1 MIFRMLL
8 PLPAAASKNNPAI
21 LIVAISG
28 RSLAAAARRAGY
40 RPLVADLFCDSD
52 TVALAD
58 RTARLSGSIRSGVDG
73 GKIIAI
79 LSDLLR
85 GEEPAA
91 LVYGSGF
98 ERQPDIIDALERVLP
113 VAGNGAATV
122 KAVKDPVILSQLC
135 RSLDIPH
142 PEIRFSAPEK
152 PQDWLIKLGGGAGG
166 SHVRPATITLLEE
179 GHYYQ
184 KLVPGRSISAL
195 FLARDDAARIIG
207 FSRQWSSPS
216 PTSPFRYGGAV
227 RLLRFD
233 RNKKDQISRWLDKLV
248 RHTGL
253 VGLCSADFIDGP
265 DGLHLIE
272 INPRPGATL
281 DIFDSDTAPL
291 LNEHLRAVRGEKIAV
306 PLYRQ
311 AAASAIAYTP
321 HPISRFPDVEW
332 PSLTADHQSPGSA
345 LNAGDP
351 VCTVLAQARSASA
364 AERAV
369 KRRVTEVAEY
379 WREGFQ

>member
-1 MIFRMLL
+1 MRS
-8 PLPAAASKNNPAI
+8 PLPAASKSNSTI
-21 LIVAISG
+21 LIAAISG

-40 RPLVADLFCDSD
+40 RPLVADLFCDRD
-52 TVALAD
+52 TVALAE
-58 RTARLSGSIRSGVDG
+58 RTARLSGSIRDG
-73 GKIIAI
+73 IDGQEIAGTLMKLAQDEGPI
-79 LSDLLR
+79 
-85 GEEPAA
+85 A

-98 ERQPDIIDALERVLP
+98 ERQPNLIDTLSRSFRI
-113 VAGNGAATV
+113 AGNTAATV
-122 KAVKDPVILSQLC
+122 KAIKDPASLSRLC
-135 RSLDIPH
+135 KALHIPH

-152 PQDWLIKLGGGAGG
+152 PQGWLMKLGGGAGG
-166 SHVRPATITLLEE
+166 SHVRQAADRPLED

-184 KLVPGRSISAL
+184 KLVPGRSTSAL
-195 FLARDDAARIIG
+195 FLARNGGARIIG

-233 RNKKDQISRWLDKLV
+233 RNKREQIGRWLDELTS
-248 RHTGL
+248 HTGL

-265 DGLHLIE
+265 IGLYLIE

-291 LNEHLRAVRGEKIAV
+291 LTEHFRAVRGEQIAV
-306 PLYRQ
+306 PSYRG
-311 AAASAIAYTP
+311 AAASAVAYTSR
-321 HPISRFPDVEW
+321 PISHFPDISW

-345 LNAGDP
+345 LDAGDP

-369 KRRVTEVAEY
+369 KHRITEVAEY
-379 WREGFQ
+379 WREGVQ